1 MSASASGAEPSLAA
15 LPPLPEWLLPSWQ
28 KLVWALQ
35 AERVVHGL
43 LLHGPRGIGK
53 QWLAWHYAARLLCRE
68 ARDEQFACGH
78 CPGCALRIAGHHPDA
93 VLIQVPEDKQSIG
106 IEQIREL
113 SVQLQQSAHRAGWR
127 AVIIEPAEAMTIAA
141 ANALLKTLEEPG
153 ARIVLILVAHQLE
166 RVPATIR
173 SRCQRLPLAIPAR
186 VSALHWL
193 AGAHPT
199 QATAALEQVL
209 SVAAGAPLRVAGLL
223 AQDALGQVEAL
234 EKGLIAIVRG
244 ELSPVQVAAS
254 QSDLNLALLQ
264 LQRIAAR
271 GLQKSL
277 NGDSKFPP
285 ALWDRFV
292 ATVLEALRAL
302 RANPALHGQTL
313 LESVLIQWFD
323 FTAGMRHSK
332 STATTR

>member
-1 MSASASGAEPSLAA
+1 MTGDASLAQLPA
-15 LPPLPEWLLPSWQ
+15 LPAWLLPAWQ
-28 KLVWALQ
+28 KLTWALTADRAGQ
-35 AERVVHGL
+35 GL

-53 QWLAWHYAARLLCRE
+53 AWLAWHYAARLLCRD
-68 ARDEQFACGH
+68 AQAEQFACGR
-78 CPGCALRIAGHHPDA
+78 CAGCALRLAGHHPDLLA
-93 VLIQVPEDKQSIG
+93 VGIPDDKQSIG

-113 SVQLQQSAHRAGWR
+113 SVQLQQTAHRAGWR
-127 AVIIEPAEAMTIAA
+127 AVVIEPAEGMTIAA

-173 SRCQRLPLAIPAR
+173 SRCQRLPLAAPDKG
-186 VSALHWL
+186 VALQWL
-193 AGAHPT
+193 ATAHPGQPT
-199 QATAALEQVL
+199 PALEQAL
-209 SVAAGAPLRVAGLL
+209 TLASGAPLRVAELL

-234 EKGLIAIVRG
+234 EKGLIAIARG
-244 ELSPVQVAAS
+244 ELSPVQVAAG

-292 ATVLEALRAL
+292 TTVLDALRAL
-302 RANPALHGQTL
+302 RSNPSLHGQTL

-332 STATTR
+332 SATATR

>member
-1 MSASASGAEPSLAA
+1 MSTANAGAEPSLAA
-15 LPPLPEWLLPSWQ
+15 LPALPDWLLPSWR

-35 AERVVHGL
+35 ADRVVHGL

-78 CPGCALRIAGHHPDA
+78 CAGCALRLAGHHPDA
-93 VLIQVPEDKQSIG
+93 VQIQVPDDKQSIG

-113 SVQLQQSAHRAGWR
+113 SGQLQQSAHRAGWR
-127 AVIIEPAEAMTIAA
+127 AVIIEPAEAMTLSA

-153 ARIVLILVAHQLE
+153 ARIVLVLVAHQLE

-173 SRCQRLPLAIPAR
+173 SRCQRLPLAVPDQEQ
-186 VSALHWL
+186 ALQWL
-193 AGAHPT
+193 ANAHPAQT
-199 QATAALEQVL
+199 PANRAQALAL
-209 SVAAGAPLRVAGLL
+209 AAGAPLRVAGLL

-234 EKGLIAIVRG
+234 EKGLIAIARG

-254 QSDLNLALLQ
+254 QSDLTLALLQ

-292 ATVLEALRAL
+292 TTVLEALRAL

-323 FTAGMRHSK
+323 FTAGMRHSR